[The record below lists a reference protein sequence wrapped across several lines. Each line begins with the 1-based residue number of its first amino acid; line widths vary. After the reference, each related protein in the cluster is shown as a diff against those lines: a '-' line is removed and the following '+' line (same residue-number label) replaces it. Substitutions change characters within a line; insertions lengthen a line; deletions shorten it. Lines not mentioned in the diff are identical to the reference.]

1 MAAPLWSFEVV
12 AERETTM
19 AAPIDDMVVTSS
31 SETPEEIQL
40 SLDLSSDKEP
50 APEPE
55 PEPEPEAPIK
65 HKDRHDNPVARMKAA
80 TAEAAQAKR
89 EAEEARGRASEYEAE
104 IERLRKSA
112 PAPVQDGK
120 EPQEEDFETYKEYVK
135 AQARW
140 ETRQELEERSKAA
153 RANWERQQIQQAQ
166 NERETSYRKQ
176 VEAEGE
182 GFLDKIS
189 KDVLN
194 IAPDTP
200 VGHSITTSQVATKL
214 MSYFTEHP
222 DELQALSSLHPAL
235 VLREIGRI
243 EGKLEGVASAG
254 TAPRAVS
261 VSRAK
266 PPVRPVAGTPS
277 VGDELPE
284 DASFE
289 DYFRHENA
297 KERAR
302 TH

>member
-1 MAAPLWSFEVV
+1 MTDDFEV
-12 AERETTM
+12 
-19 AAPIDDMVVTSS
+19 SS
-31 SETPEEIQL
+31 STETPEQVQL
-40 SLDLSSDKEP
+40 SLQIGDEPAEQPETPAEPVAEPQADGDEGEHEEDLSKYT
-50 APEPE
+50 ATQ
-55 PEPEPEAPIK
+55 I
-65 HKDRHDNPVARMKAA
+65 HYNPRLRIQKA
-80 TAEAAQAKR
+80 TIEAAKSKR
-89 EAEEARGRASEYEAE
+89 EAEEARTRASQYEAE

-112 PAPVQDGK
+112 PSPDGAK
-120 EPQEEDFETYKEYVK
+120 EPQEEDFETYKDYVK

-140 ETRQELEERSKAA
+140 EARQEFEERSKAS
-153 RANWERQQIQQAQ
+153 RANWEQEQIQKAQ
-166 NERETSYRKQ
+166 NERVTAYKKQ
-176 VEAEGE
+176 VEAEGD

-189 KDVLN
+189 QDVLN
-194 IAPDTP
+194 IAPDSP
-200 VGHSITTSQVATKL
+200 LGHSITTSQVATKL

-222 DELQALSSLHPAL
+222 DELRALSGLHPAL
-235 VLREIGRI
+235 VIREIGKI
-243 EGKLEGVASAG
+243 EGKLEGVVVTAN
-254 TAPRAVS
+254 APRVVS